1 MSASYS
7 IVYISLYRM
16 KYTYLVSRSTIVRIL
31 LYLIP
36 IARSLES
43 SSLVIKS
50 IITKLYS
57 CSITSNSYSSLYSL
71 YCTTLALL

>member
-1 MSASYS
+1 MFISYS
-7 IVYISLYRM
+7 IVYISLYRI
-16 KYTYLVSRSTIVRIL
+16 KYTYLVSLFTIVSIL

-36 IARSLES
+36 ITRSFKS

-57 CSITSNSYSSLYSL
+57 CSITNSSYSNLYSL
-71 YCTTLALL
+71 YYTILTLL